1 MKTVTELLRGA
12 DPLRYESKTSSEA
25 RDYQRKAVLA
35 AASRA
40 SDRDEAAPRSRIAL
54 IAIFGFATILV
65 LFFAER
71 ISSPLASKVYAAAV
85 RFEVKLAENE
95 PAAGLREA
103 KISGTD
109 RSVYLH
115 PESVV
120 TNSDISRAY
129 IIQADHS
136 SQYNVGVEFNRSG
149 AEKIH
154 TATARHIDKPVAILL
169 DGQVVMTAT
178 VRAPI
183 GKAAVI
189 SGDLSKTEAER
200 IVKGITAIR

>member
-1 MKTVTELLRGA
+1 MKSMREMLRDA
-12 DPLRYESKTSSEA
+12 DPLLHESVTTSEA
-25 RDYQRKAVLA
+25 RDCRRQAVLA
-35 AASRA
+35 AAFTARERA
-40 SDRDEAAPRSRIAL
+40 RVEPRSRVTLL
-54 IAIFGFATILV
+54 IMSGLAVILV

-71 ISSPLASKVYAAAV
+71 MWSPLASNVYAAGV
-85 RFEVKLAENE
+85 RFEVKLAENK
-95 PAAGLREA
+95 PAVGLHKA

-129 IIQADHS
+129 IIPVEHS
-136 SQYNVGVEFNRSG
+136 SQYDVGVEFTPGG
-149 AEKIH
+149 AEKMH
-154 TATARHIDKPVAILL
+154 AATAKHIGEPVAILL
-169 DGQVVMTAT
+169 DDRVVMTAT

-183 GKAAVI
+183 GKSAVI
-189 SGDLSKTEAER
+189 SGDLSKTEAEK

>member
-1 MKTVTELLRGA
+1 MNTITELLRDA
-12 DPLRYESKTSSEA
+12 DPLRHESKTSSEQ
-25 RDYQRKAVLA
+25 RDYQRKVVLA

-40 SDRDEAAPRSRIAL
+40 SDRAEAAPRSRIAL
-54 IAIFGFATILV
+54 IAMFGIAMILV
-65 LFFAER
+65 SFFAER
-71 ISSPLASKVYAAAV
+71 IWSPLASKVYAAAV

-109 RSVYLH
+109 KSVYLH

-129 IIQADHS
+129 IIQVDHS
-136 SQYNVGVEFNRSG
+136 SRYNVGVEFNPSG

-154 TATARHIDKPVAILL
+154 AATAKHIDKPVAILL